1 MIQGKTEPEPIN
13 DICEAVNCSAKASTT
28 ILVKAGNR
36 SVALNLCNSCISKFE
51 DTTVGGLRFD
61 TEKSGIGMGLD

>member
-1 MIQGKTEPEPIN
+1 VIQDRLEPEHSN
-13 DICEAVNCSAKASTT
+13 DICEAINCSAKAATA

-51 DTTVGGLRFD
+51 DTIVGGP
-61 TEKSGIGMGLD
+61 EI

>member
-1 MIQGKTEPEPIN
+1 MNQDKTEFQLN
-13 DICEAVNCSAKASTT
+13 DGICEAVNCSAKAITT

-51 DTTVGGLRFD
+51 DTTVGGL
-61 TEKSGIGMGLD
+61 EI